1 MEVNQRMKYYLEDNK
16 ELLMV
21 NSTQFLIEAETNEMW
36 EIAPKD
42 IVSFIDMFDK
52 AGIEF
57 DINKLFSSES
67 FPFIN
72 KYFEKGST
80 QSDIELRFVNTVLK
94 NPKLKD
100 VVTEIPKER
109 FQSLSGDEIHKAIKN
124 TILCTKIGTIS
135 WPVDRIYL
143 QLFFD
148 YYKYKIDLCIVA
160 ESNAKNGK
168 KSAYYNNIEEFGIWI
183 PNYGFC
189 INEKELY
196 E

>member
-1 MEVNQRMKYYLEDNK
+1 MEVNQKMKYYLEDNK

-21 NSTQFLIEAETNEMW
+21 NPTQFLIEAETNGMW
-36 EIAPKD
+36 EIGPKD

-80 QSDIELRFVNTVLK
+80 QSDIEFRFVDAVLK

-100 VVTEIPKER
+100 VVTEIPKEK

-124 TILCTKIGTIS
+124 TILCTKIGTIA

-148 YYKYKIDLCIVA
+148 YDKYKIDLCIVA
-160 ESNAKNGK
+160 ESSTKKLPTIIILKNL
-168 KSAYYNNIEEFGIWI
+168 E
-183 PNYGFC
+183 YGFL
-189 INEKELY
+189 IMGSVLMKKIYMNN
-196 E
+196 